1 MRKWSFLLILPSVH
15 NRVTRIIPLTARLCL
30 PDQCLPANS
39 VLLSLDA
46 ALGILSGRGAFAGI
60 MSAGIIATITSLLG
74 GTRVQ
79 CSGPT
84 APMNTTC
91 AIIVTYAYEN
101 KFPDNIQAD
110 HFVNVILILTGAI
123 LLIMGVSR
131 LGKFIRIVPNVV
143 VSGFMNGI
151 AALI

>member
-39 VLLSLDA
+39 VLLSLDV

-91 AIIVTYAYEN
+91 ATYAYEN

-131 LGKFIRIVPNVV
+131 LGKFIRIIPNVV